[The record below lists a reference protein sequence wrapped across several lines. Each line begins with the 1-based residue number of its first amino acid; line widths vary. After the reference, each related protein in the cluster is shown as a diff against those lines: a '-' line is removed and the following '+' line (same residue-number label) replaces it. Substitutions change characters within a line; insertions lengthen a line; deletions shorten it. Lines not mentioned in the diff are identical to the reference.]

1 MQAEL
6 APPTHL
12 LLAESNAYPSGQ
24 LEAGVKVAGISH
36 VLLVALYVYPL
47 AQGERFAASHLPT
60 KGLKLLPE
68 GQVDALV
75 VEGADTSQRL
85 ELVSY
90 T

>member
-6 APPTHL
+6 GPPTHL

-24 LEAGVKVAGISH
+24 LDAGVKVAAISH
-36 VLLVALYVYPL
+36 VFLEALYAYPL
-47 AQGERFAASHLPT
+47 AHGVRFAASHLPT

-68 GQVDALV
+68 AQTKVLAATGAGVAHAEV
-75 VEGADTSQRL
+75 VA
-85 ELVSY
+85 SY